1 MGKLLKNPGRI
12 YLIPFASVFILDIST
27 KYIAE
32 ALLKDKS
39 VEVLPFL
46 ELVLIYNKGIA
57 FGLLAD
63 LPESFRVPFLI
74 GSALLGMLITL
85 LYANSVGDK
94 LVKALMG
101 TIGGG
106 ACGNLYDRILL
117 GEVRDFINLHYGPY
131 YWPAFNIA
139 DASITTSI
147 CLFLVYSLVKG
158 RSR

>member
-12 YLIPFASVFILDIST
+12 YLIFFASVFIFDIAT

-32 ALLKDKS
+32 ALLKGRS

-57 FGLLAD
+57 FGLFAD
-63 LPESFRVPFLI
+63 LPENLRLPLLI
-74 GSALLGMLITL
+74 GSGLLGMLITL
-85 LYANSVGDK
+85 LYASTVKDK
-94 LVKALMG
+94 FVKALMG

-106 ACGNLYDRILL
+106 AVGNLYDRILF
-117 GEVRDFINLHYGPY
+117 GEVRDFIYLHYGPY

-139 DASITTSI
+139 DASITISV
-147 CLFLVYSLVKG
+147 CLFLVHSLVKG